1 MIQTFAANQR
11 YHTNHGWLDSYFSFS
26 FADYYD
32 PNNLQFGPMR
42 VLNDDRIDGGTGF
55 GMHPHREME
64 IVSLVLSGQLEH
76 RDNMGNQAVTTWGG
90 IQRMSAGTGVHHSE
104 KNPSPSEP
112 VELLQMWF
120 LPAERGIAPSYET
133 SSFDP
138 NELSGK
144 LVPIVSGNAE
154 LQQPGRV
161 AKIHQDM
168 TMYLTE
174 LSGGQSVTFEQQP
187 GRKQFVFVLAGSV
200 SLEGGSEQAEL
211 HRRDSARI
219 EGITSLKLTSS
230 DTAAQ
235 VLLID
240 LP

>member
-1 MIQTFAANQR
+1 MIQTFKANER
-11 YHTNHGWLDSYFSFS
+11 YHTNHGWLDSYFSYS

-76 RDNMGNQAVTTWGG
+76 RDSMGNQAVTSWGG

-120 LPAERGIAPSYET
+120 LPAERGIEPSYET
-133 SSFDP
+133 TAFDP
-138 NELSGK
+138 SALSGK

-154 LQQPGRV
+154 LQQPGKV

-174 LSGGQSVTFEQQP
+174 LTDGQTIAFDQQA
-187 GRKQFVFVLAGSV
+187 GRKQFVFVL
-200 SLEGGSEQAEL
+200 EGGLSIEGGGEIADL

-219 EGITSLKLTSS
+219 EGITSLKLVGS
-230 DTAAQ
+230 DTSR
-235 VLLID
+235 VLIID